1 MSGEEDDNDDE
12 EDDVIGG
19 GVEGKCRT
27 TAAKKPSNFGR
38 NCKTTV
44 KSIFHVLNSSEKAT

>member
-44 KSIFHVLNSSEKAT
+44 KSIFHVLNSSEKDT